1 MNGYEYDFIW
11 KTLNLVPEESGNFG
25 HSKHF
30 FLTFSP
36 FLFQNVIFAVE
47 FKLVEM
53 VIFKAKT
60 GKWNEMRI
68 KCVQVM
74 I

>member
-1 MNGYEYDFIW
+1 MILNGKHKIG
-11 KTLNLVPEESGNFG
+11 PEEA
-25 HSKHF
+25 
-30 FLTFSP
+30 FLSNLFP
-36 FLFQNVIFAVE
+36 LFFQNLIFAVE

-74 I
+74 IRVMSNSDHNLDAL